1 MFNYPDYMKNQMN
14 QIRQHVS
21 QQGLSGTA
29 IIDIQPEAGIIRLKV
44 NTVPPENVGPFINGL
59 IQLLSV
65 VLTAA
70 NITFKVH
77 VTEDK

>member
-1 MFNYPDYMKNQMN
+1 MFEYMNQIN
-14 QIRQHVS
+14 QIRQQVS
-21 QQGLSGTA
+21 QSGFSGTA
-29 IIDIQPEAGIIRLKV
+29 VIDAHPKAGVIRLKV
-44 NTVPPENVGPFINGL
+44 NTVPPENIGPFINGL
-59 IQLLSV
+59 IQLLNV

>member
-1 MFNYPDYMKNQMN
+1 MFNYPDYVKNQMN
-14 QIRQHVS
+14 QIRQQTS
-21 QQGLSGTA
+21 RQGLSGTP
-29 IIDIQPEAGIIRLKV
+29 IIDVQPEAGVIRLKV
-44 NTVPPENVGPFINGL
+44 HTVPPENIGPFINGL
-59 IQLLSV
+59 IQLLNI

>member
-1 MFNYPDYMKNQMN
+1 MFEYMNQIN
-14 QIRQHVS
+14 QIRQQTS

-29 IIDIQPEAGIIRLKV
+29 IIDVQPEAGVIRLKV
-44 NTVPPENVGPFINGL
+44 STMPPENIGPFINGL

-70 NITFKVH
+70 NNTFKVH

>member
-1 MFNYPDYMKNQMN
+1 
-14 QIRQHVS
+14 
-21 QQGLSGTA
+21 
-29 IIDIQPEAGIIRLKV
+29 V
-44 NTVPPENVGPFINGL
+44 NTVPPENIGPFINGL